1 MYTLQVRVVKLGEDG
16 KVKGA
21 VREYV
26 DKQVTSDQE
35 LAVRSM
41 DALAV
46 MVEGV
51 LPEWGFALPVK
62 EEDPTV
68 GIRKGWME

>member
-51 LPEWGFALPVK
+51 LPEWGFALPEEK
-62 EEDPTV
+62 E
-68 GIRKGWME
+68 KA